1 MKHHWT
7 RPAAL
12 LLLVVIGVQ
21 LYYYQQQQNRIER
34 LEAALQKYIGSEDS
48 LPGSGQEGKSQL
60 NKRGSKPFAGFPD
73 DPFGFDTDPFAD
85 LESMRQRVDQIMG
98 NAFGDSELYSL
109 GSPLNTPGSKDTGN
123 PKIEINEEPD
133 RFVITVTQVDPESQN
148 IEAKIDGKRLTLTFT
163 TKHSSEENRS
173 NDSGSF
179 FGYSSSTRQFS
190 KSVDLAAPVEVNSM
204 QTSIEDDRITIAVK
218 KSAVTS

>member
-85 LESMRQRVDQIMG
+85 FESMRQRVDQIMG
-98 NAFGDSELYSL
+98 NAFGDSELFSL
-109 GSPLNTPGSKDTGN
+109 GSPAKYSS
-123 PKIEINEEPD
+123 PD
-133 RFVITVTQVDPESQN
+133 RQRQSQN
-148 IEAKIDGKRLTLTFT
+148 
-163 TKHSSEENRS
+163 
-173 NDSGSF
+173 
-179 FGYSSSTRQFS
+179 
-190 KSVDLAAPVEVNSM
+190 
-204 QTSIEDDRITIAVK
+204 
-218 KSAVTS
+218 